1 MNRKLISNSNGL
13 EYGLYRLANKK
24 TGRLASN
31 TNWLLDLAAMASIQ
45 SHTTGIG
52 SLLPIKEADKL
63 LVHNKL
69 EAFRKQNLQPSDE
82 HTSSHDDLRRLAQ
95 RALPIIAAF
104 YSHQVIPG
112 KNLTSVNRKGFV
124 AWVVQEMANHQ
135 SGLNLYLLKSNDFKA
150 LAETQRKER
159 WWLDQ
164 LKMQSK

>member
-1 MNRKLISNSNGL
+1 MNRKIDSNSNGL
-13 EYGLYRLANKK
+13 GYGLYRLANKK

-52 SLLPIKEADKL
+52 SLLPIREANKL

-69 EAFRKQNLQPSDE
+69 EAFRKQNLEPSEEDA
-82 HTSSHDDLRRLAQ
+82 SSHDDLRRLAQ
-95 RALPIIAAF
+95 RALPAIAAF
-104 YSHQVIPG
+104 YSQRVIPE
-112 KNLTSVNRKGFV
+112 KKPTSVNRKGFV
-124 AWVVQEMANHQ
+124 AWIVQEMANRQ
-135 SGLNLYLLKSNDFKA
+135 SGLNLYLLESEDFKA

>member
-1 MNRKLISNSNGL
+1 MNRKLNSNSDELG
-13 EYGLYRLANKK
+13 YGLYRLANKK

-52 SLLPIKEADKL
+52 SLLPIREANKL

-69 EAFRKQNLQPSDE
+69 EAFRKQNLEPSEE
-82 HTSSHDDLRRLAQ
+82 HASSHDDLRRLAQ
-95 RALPIIAAF
+95 RALPAIAAF
-104 YSHQVIPG
+104 YSQRVIPE
-112 KNLTSVNRKGFV
+112 KKSTSVNRKGFV
-124 AWVVQEMANHQ
+124 AWIVQELANRQ
-135 SGLNLYLLKSNDFKA
+135 SGLNLYLLESEDFKA

>member
-1 MNRKLISNSNGL
+1 MNRKIDANSNRLG
-13 EYGLYRLANKK
+13 YGLYRLANKK

-31 TNWLLDLAAMASIQ
+31 TDWLLDLAATALIH

-52 SLLPIKEADKL
+52 TLLPIKEADKL

-69 EAFRKQNLQPSDE
+69 EAFRKQNLEPSVE
-82 HTSSHDDLRRLAQ
+82 HASSHDDLRKLAQ
-95 RALPIIAAF
+95 RALPAIAAF
-104 YSHQVIPG
+104 YSQRVIPE
-112 KNLTSVNRKGFV
+112 KKPTNVNRKGFV
-124 AWVVQEMANHQ
+124 AWVVQEMANRQ
-135 SGLNLYLLKSNDFKA
+135 SGLNLYLLESEDFKA